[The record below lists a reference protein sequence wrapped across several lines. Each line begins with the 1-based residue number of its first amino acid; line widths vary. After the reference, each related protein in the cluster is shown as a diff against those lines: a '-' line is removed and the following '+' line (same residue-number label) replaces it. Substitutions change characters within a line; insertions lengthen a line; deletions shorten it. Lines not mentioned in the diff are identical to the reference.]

1 MHEQHYRY
9 TQDSEPCVTI
19 IGDSGVHRVQKHRF
33 NNKLNDGRMR
43 KFTLPGYESKMIE
56 HCIDVELQDQNLHPD
71 TVVIH
76 AGSNDLANYPKVHP
90 AEVAQNI
97 INIGVKCKNHGV
109 KNIFIS
115 SITPRKFI
123 HKRRVHTNRIL
134 EQLCE
139 TNNFTFIDNYNIN
152 YNDLRRDNIHLNDDG
167 LEVLEDNFLYY
178 LNGEDV
184 ERSSH
189 HSGQSE

>member
-1 MHEQHYRY
+1 
-9 TQDSEPCVTI
+9 
-19 IGDSGVHRVQKHRF
+19 
-33 NNKLNDGRMR
+33 
-43 KFTLPGYESKMIE
+43 MIE
-56 HCIDVELQDQNLHPD
+56 DCIDVELQDQNLHPD

-152 YNDLRRDNIHLNDDG
+152 YNDLHRDNIDLNDDG

-189 HSGQSE
+189 PSGHSE